1 MDGEI
6 ILAQA
11 KEYTGFKP
19 TTATF
24 AKDPKPDF
32 WERMANDPT
41 PLILGAILIVAVIG
55 LIIYVR
61 RNKSA

>member
-24 AKDPKPDF
+24 AMRSQKSGFGSLAK
-32 WERMANDPT
+32 
-41 PLILGAILIVAVIG
+41 VAVIG